1 MDNIHHAF
9 TMPDQHMTGGGTII
23 AIEYPQQGRLADT
36 GRTLQHQRLAAM
48 DREADIAE
56 NRQGHTALIVED
68 KGLGDL
74 SGFKHRDHCGH
85 FLGWR
90 RSGVST

>member
-1 MDNIHHAF
+1 MDNINHRLA
-9 TMPDQHMTGGGTII
+9 MPHQHMAGGGTII
-23 AIEYPQQGRLADT
+23 AVEYPQQSRLADT
-36 GRTLQHQRLAAM
+36 GRTLQYQCLAAM
-48 DREADIAE
+48 DREADIVE
-56 NRQGHTALIVED
+56 NRQGHTALIVEG